1 MDGIGNFG
9 GGNFGP
15 LGLGD
20 GNNGGNSGIDFGAV
34 LDQLSPAGSAS
45 AQGVL
50 YQNQV
55 QGSTQFGYGGS
66 AQGSADVAVGSY
78 DAQAS
83 WDPRTMTAEASAE
96 ATLVSA
102 HAEGHIQYG
111 DFWAGGSADAEIG
124 HVGARAG
131 VDGKNYQAWGSAD
144 AVSASAQA
152 NGQVQTPYGGASG
165 YASAEGPSVH
175 AWGKVGTTT
184 GFGVDASVGNA
195 AVGGDLDIAGGK
207 IGGGIGVGGT
217 AGLGLSF
224 GETTAIQL
232 PFVSAHVDASGLPAS
247 LALFATGAPV
257 FQIGAAISAG
267 AWTVR
272 AAENLFNNPI
282 GTVKGAVYDAVH
294 AGESVVKGAVH
305 AGESVVKGAVHA
317 GESVVKD
324 AVHAGESVVNG
335 AVNAGKSVVN
345 GAVDGVKK
353 FFSGW

>member
-1 MDGIGNFG
+1 MDGIRNFG

-20 GNNGGNSGIDFGAV
+20 GNNGGGGNNFGTV
-34 LDQLSPAGSAS
+34 LEQLLPAGSAS

-55 QGSTQFGYGGS
+55 QGSTQFGDGGS

-78 DAQAS
+78 HAQTS
-83 WDPRTMTAEASAE
+83 WDPQTLTAKASAE
-96 ATLVSA
+96 ATLLSA
-102 HAEGHIQYG
+102 HAEGHVQYG
-111 DFWAGGSADAEIG
+111 DFSAGGTADAEIG
-124 HVGARAG
+124 HVDASAG
-131 VDGKNYQAWGSAD
+131 VDGKNFKAWGTTN

-175 AWGKVGTTT
+175 AHAEVGTTT
-184 GFGVDASVGNA
+184 GFGVDASAGKA

-207 IGGGIGVGGT
+207 IGGGIDVGGKV
-217 AGLGLSF
+217 GLGLSF

-257 FQIGAAISAG
+257 FQLGAYIGAG
-267 AWTVR
+267 KWGLQ
-272 AAENLFNNPI
+272 AAENLIKDPI
-282 GTVKGAVYDAVH
+282 GTVKGSVNDAVH

-305 AGESVVKGAVHA
+305 AGENVVNGAVHA
-317 GESVVKD
+317 GENL
-324 AVHAGESVVNG
+324 VNG
-335 AVNAGKSVVN
+335 AVN
-345 GAVDGVKK
+345 GVKK